1 MEISTTTSVFTWS
14 DEAKQVIKELIVLD
28 NNTRDAQR
36 IFFERLYTMWLNDG
50 LEKITDAKAIDHF
63 KREKNYINKTIFL
76 SLPANVQEEMNYV
89 ETTYKNLLKGIGY
102 ITTDDENDIVPAS
115 LEAISKFR
123 RLRNLNSDKIRY
135 RYNAILNDF
144 LQFIKE
150 KKSESEADKQ
160 ASKSNV
166 AREIRN
172 KLDRFAKK
180 NAEEKGY
187 GGQGSSN
194 SGAKKGK
201 GKKRKSAV
209 ANNSD
214 DSDDDDEVNMRC
226 AFILLKHLICNIL
239 GHP

>member
-1 MEISTTTSVFTWS
+1 MDITFDIEERKQMGKVNCSKVYVDDSKYGNGVFAKQDIKKGEIIETGIMTLLVNVDGNENPHVFTWS

-150 KKSESEADKQ
+150 KNSESEVDKQ
-160 ASKSNV
+160 TSK
-166 AREIRN
+166 
-172 KLDRFAKK
+172 
-180 NAEEKGY
+180 
-187 GGQGSSN
+187 
-194 SGAKKGK
+194 
-201 GKKRKSAV
+201 
-209 ANNSD
+209 
-214 DSDDDDEVNMRC
+214 
-226 AFILLKHLICNIL
+226 
-239 GHP
+239 